1 MKHLA
6 AVNADVITTGN
17 PGCLIQIG
25 IGARQHGMTA
35 AVVHPIELLH
45 RAYLASPAKHGSLR

>member
-1 MKHLA
+1 
-6 AVNADVITTGN
+6 VNPDVITTGN

-25 IGARQHGMTA
+25 IGVRQHGLTA

-45 RAYLASPAKHGSLR
+45 WAHLAATGKHVTFR